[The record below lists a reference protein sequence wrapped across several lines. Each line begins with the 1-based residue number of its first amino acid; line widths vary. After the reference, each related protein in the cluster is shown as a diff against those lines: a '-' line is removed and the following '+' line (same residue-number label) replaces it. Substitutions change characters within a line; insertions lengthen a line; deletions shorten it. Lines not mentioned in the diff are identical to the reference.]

1 MTTGASKTAELVLK
15 WRNCSCFILVRTT
28 WIHMRMKTKIALQS
42 VDQTATFLPK
52 TNCIPIT
59 NGTRCITISL
69 WAKRS
74 MHITKSTLTSQKK
87 YTRECFAVF
96 LTSSSFIFSHDNF
109 LSQKNACFYLQGR
122 RQQRNVFS
130 EAEIQEGFQASS
142 FADVSTHLSAFIR
155 LNACITIV
163 FVC

>member
-28 WIHMRMKTKIALQS
+28 WIHMPMKTKIVLQS

-59 NGTRCITISL
+59 NGTRCITISV

-74 MHITKSTLTSQKK
+74 LHITKSKLTSQKK
-87 YTRECFAVF
+87 YYTGMF
-96 LTSSSFIFSHDNF
+96 SSIFNFQFVYF
-109 LSQKNACFYLQGR
+109 LSWQFSQLKKCLFLSSRKAATTKR
-122 RQQRNVFS
+122 VPS
-130 EAEIQEGFQASS
+130 EAEIQEGFQGSS
-142 FADVSTHLSAFIR
+142 FADPRSSVQQRQRCF
-155 LNACITIV
+155 
-163 FVC
+163 